1 MAQTIQPDFI
11 TNHLTMKAKSK
22 ALQAMKIDESKGI
35 KEYKQDIKKSKGK
48 ERETYKEILPDEK
61 KHLKLL
67 KQL

>member
-1 MAQTIQPDFI
+1 
-11 TNHLTMKAKSK
+11 MKAKSK
-22 ALQAMKIDESKGI
+22 ALQAMKIDEIKGI